1 MARAKQAGDS
11 GPLTIRI
18 STGTIVKITIFILT
32 VVLLYFIRDI
42 VVVFLLALLLSA
54 LIDPFAIWISRFK
67 VSRGVSVLI
76 VYSVL
81 IAMCAGIFFLVAPTL
96 KTQTQQMFDHY
107 GSYIVD
113 VAGDNQIVNAFLTG
127 EVFNL
132 EFTELIDA
140 FQQSNIVESLP
151 QIVNVISGTFGVMLG
166 AVLVLVLAFYLVVE
180 DKKLQDGIG
189 MVLPEA
195 YRPFFVYVLPKAKK
209 KTGEWLRGQL
219 LTMFCIFLVTWVILQ
234 FVLHLPFALVLAII
248 AGILEVIPFI
258 GPIISA
264 IPAAIIALSISPVT
278 ALLTLLAYFGV
289 QQLEGQVLTPKI
301 MEKVTGINPVF
312 SILAV
317 LVGYELVGPVGAIL
331 AIPVAVVAGVVWL
344 EWIEFKKKNV

>member
-1 MARAKQAGDS
+1 MARAKQAGEHA
-11 GPLTIRI
+11 PMTINI
-18 STGTIVKITIFILT
+18 STGTIAKTAILILT
-32 VVLLYFIRDI
+32 IILLYFIRDI
-42 VVVFLLALLLSA
+42 VVVFLLALLLAA

-67 VSRGVSVLI
+67 VSRGMSVII

-81 IAMCAGIFFLVAPTL
+81 IAICAGVFFLVAPTL
-96 KTQTQQMFDHY
+96 KTQTQQMFDRY
-107 GSYIVD
+107 GSYIAD
-113 VAGDNQIVNAFLTG
+113 VSGNNEIVNAFLTG

-132 EFTELIDA
+132 EFTEVVDA
-140 FQQSNIVESLP
+140 FKQSNIVESLP
-151 QIVNVISGTFGVMLG
+151 QIVAVISGTFGVMLG
-166 AVLVLVLAFYLVVE
+166 AVLVLVMGFYLVVE
-180 DKKLQDGIG
+180 DRKLQKGIG
-189 MVLPEA
+189 LVLPEA
-195 YRPFFVYVLPKAKK
+195 YRPFFEYVVPKAKK

-219 LTMFCIFLVTWVILQ
+219 LTMFAIFFVTWIILQ
-234 FVLHLPFALVLAII
+234 FILHLPFALVLAII
-248 AGILEVIPFI
+248 AGILEVVPFI

-317 LVGYELVGPVGAIL
+317 LIGYELVGPVGAIL
-331 AIPVAVVAGVVWL
+331 AIPVAVVTGVVWL
-344 EWIEFKKKNV
+344 EWLEYKKTNV